1 MNWLVLICHETLS
14 VFVSTSSF
22 DFFKY
27 LLNSIGF
34 TSRLTRIKE
43 NTKVTKRAL
52 YSYSV
57 GRESTKATHIP
68 PLNPPYMRTFC
79 HLAGILTCAIRNN
92 RVSSKNQDYPCQ
104 HYYTNW
110 S

>member
-1 MNWLVLICHETLS
+1 MYLDWIVRVHNTLRTMIETSKEKNTYFRFVSFNDYSISQFLLLYISMNRVVLICHGTWS

-34 TSRLTRIKE
+34 TIKLTRIKE

-52 YSYSV
+52 YS
-57 GRESTKATHIP
+57 
-68 PLNPPYMRTFC
+68 
-79 HLAGILTCAIRNN
+79 
-92 RVSSKNQDYPCQ
+92 
-104 HYYTNW
+104 
-110 S
+110 

>member
-1 MNWLVLICHETLS
+1 MNRLVLICHETLS

-79 HLAGILTCAIRNN
+79 HLQ
-92 RVSSKNQDYPCQ
+92 VF
-104 HYYTNW
+104 
-110 S
+110 